1 MRPKILYPTVLIILL
16 MACKSEPKPNNTYEV
31 NVKAT
36 GVYDGI
42 RAYLSLSEGLGSN
55 VITDSAV
62 VFNEV
67 FTFKGKIDG
76 ANMRTLTIDGI
87 NGQTAFVLEPGIHH
101 VEIYKDSMYQSTVV
115 GTHNNDILNA
125 FKKDYKNMT
134 SKVAEVRKE
143 FYDAQR
149 DNDQNKVQEIRK
161 RGDSIFLELKALE
174 FDFIDKHPNSDF
186 SLILLEGVAKQKSF
200 DVVKVKNAL
209 EKLQPLS
216 QKNQSNYLKYQ
227 SIRIQVELN
236 ESKPT
241 LAIGK
246 QVPDFSA
253 SDPEGNTV
261 NLTSILGKVT
271 IIDFWA
277 SWCKPCRVD
286 NPKLV
291 KIYEDYH
298 NKGLEIIS
306 VSLDRSN
313 QKQRWVDAIKT
324 DQLNWYNVSNLKFW
338 NDPIAKL
345 YDVNSIPATFIVDE
359 QGHLI
364 ASRLRGNSLRA
375 KISELLD

>member
-1 MRPKILYPTVLIILL
+1 

-115 GTHNNDILNA
+115 GTYNNDILNA